1 MRVLLTSTSYP
12 ADAQDWRGRF
22 IADMAAALAEKDGVD
37 LEIWAPHGTL
47 PPGAHHATTEAE
59 ALWLD
64 NLTQQGGIAQ
74 LLRRRGPFALG
85 AALGLLLRL
94 SAVYRR
100 TDADVLHI
108 NWLQNALPLG
118 SCRLPALVTVLGSDF
133 ALLKLPGMVT
143 LLRRTLRDRRVIL
156 APNAGWMTD
165 KLTRYFGDLA
175 EVRPIPFGIAPRW
188 FDVARTPPPSTPYHW
203 LAVTRLTPGKL
214 GALFEWGAGIFGDE
228 HVLHLFGPHQDES
241 IILPGWVRYHGPTH
255 PAQLA
260 QTWFPRAAGLITL
273 SRHDEGRPQV
283 VLEAMAAGLPVIA
296 SPLAA
301 HREIIRHGATGI
313 LVDSPAA
320 LRAAVEQLARPSDNS
335 AIGMAAHAWAC
346 EHIGTWRDSTERYLA
361 AYRDLLGERRP

>member
-22 IADMAAALAEKDGVD
+22 IADMAAALAEKNGVD

-47 PPGAHHATTEAE
+47 PAGAHHATTEAE
-59 ALWLD
+59 ALWLEQ
-64 NLTQQGGIAQ
+64 LTHQGGIAQ
-74 LLRRRGPFALG
+74 LLRRRGPLALG
-85 AALGLLLRL
+85 AALGLLSRL

-118 SCRLPALVTVLGSDF
+118 SCRQPALVTVLGSDF

-143 LLRRTLRDRRVIL
+143 LLRRAFRGRRVIL

-165 KLTRYFGDLA
+165 KLTRKFGDMA
-175 EVRPIPFGIAPRW
+175 EVRPIPFGIALHW
-188 FDVARTPPPSTPYHW
+188 FDVARAIPQSAPYHW
-203 LAVTRLTPGKL
+203 LAVTRITPGKL
-214 GALFEWGAGIFGDE
+214 GALFEWGAGVFGE
-228 HVLHLFGPHQDES
+228 RHVLHLFGPRQDES
-241 IILPGWVRYHGPTH
+241 IILPDWVRYHGPTH
-255 PAQLA
+255 PAALME
-260 QTWFPRAAGLITL
+260 TWFPQATGLITL

-283 VLEAMAAGLPVIA
+283 VLEAMAAGLPVVA

-301 HREIIRHGATGI
+301 HREIIRHGETGM
-313 LVDSPAA
+313 LVDSPQA
-320 LRAAVEQLARPSDNS
+320 LRTALEQLARPADNH
-335 AIGMAAHAWAC
+335 AAGMAARAWAS
-346 EHIGTWRDSTERYLA
+346 EHIGTWRDCAERYLA